1 MSFVYLLVVQDY
13 KTKNREMNRILKNL
27 SYLLIIILSFSCSQN
42 AKIESGIYLAKNNE
56 LFYAI
61 EINKS
66 QNILKIYMLESFSQ
80 INYDISQILDLNILE
95 KENRVKDFK
104 FFSKGNFKIKGDR
117 LIIENLESNIL
128 PSTRPKTIEGKIS
141 GENIIISSEIL
152 SKYLCGK
159 SISFKSNEI
168 EFVKKQ

>member
-1 MSFVYLLVVQDY
+1 MIFVLTSC
-13 KTKNREMNRILKNL
+13 TKLKSKKCNKMNRFLRNL
-27 SYLLIIILSFSCSQN
+27 FFLILIISFSCSQDSEI
-42 AKIESGIYLAKNNE
+42 KSGIYLAKNNE

-61 EINKS
+61 DINKS

-80 INYDISQILDLNILE
+80 NNYEIPQILGLNIVE
-95 KENRVKDFK
+95 KENSVKDFK
-104 FFSKGNFKIKGDR
+104 IFSKGNFKIKGDR

-141 GENIIISSEIL
+141 DENIIISSEIL
-152 SKYLCGK
+152 SKYLFGK

-168 EFVKKQ
+168 EFVKEK